1 MRQQFLTRSRIQLTC
16 VAHNCSALKHLF
28 DSTISQA
35 LLFSTRKV
43 YRVDFKKKIIKREK
57 KNCINRYVQSFSTFE
72 MNIFVKRTEIVIQV
86 VIGHRQK

>member
-1 MRQQFLTRSRIQLTC
+1 LTC

-43 YRVDFKKKIIKREK
+43 YRVDLQKNKSLKEKKIVLTGMSNHFQLSK
-57 KNCINRYVQSFSTFE
+57 
-72 MNIFVKRTEIVIQV
+72 
-86 VIGHRQK
+86 